1 MRPKPEPEPEPVS
14 SVVEWRNPPAKR
26 PVTRLQKVIAEL
38 QRRPGEWAQIA
49 TSSSV
54 FLPWWGPLVDHADF
68 EVTTR
73 RTHDND
79 TTLFGPRDVYARYL
93 RPRDR
98 EGATPAD

>member
-1 MRPKPEPEPEPVS
+1 MGEIRPLHPEPTS
-14 SVVEWRNPPAKR
+14 DVVEWREPPAVR
-26 PVTRLQKVIAEL
+26 PSRLQRVIAEL
-38 QRRPGEWAQIA
+38 QRKPGEWAQIA
-49 TSSSV
+49 VSSGSL
-54 FLPWWGPLVDHADF
+54 LPWWGPLASMPDF

-73 RTHDND
+73 RTHEND

>member
-1 MRPKPEPEPEPVS
+1 MGEIRPLRPS
-14 SVVEWRNPPAKR
+14 DVVEWREPPAVR
-26 PVTRLQKVIAEL
+26 PSRLQRVIAEL

-49 TSSSV
+49 TSSP
-54 FLPWWGPLVDHADF
+54 LLMTWWTPLSGMPDF

-73 RTHDND
+73 RSHEND

-93 RPRDR
+93 RPRYR

>member
-1 MRPKPEPEPEPVS
+1 MPEIEPVS
-14 SVVEWRNPPAKR
+14 SVVDWREPPAVR
-26 PVTRLQKVIAEL
+26 PSRLQRVIAEL
-38 QRRPGEWAQIA
+38 QRRPGVWGQIA
-49 TSSSV
+49 TSSTSI
-54 FLPWWGPLVDHADF
+54 LPWWGPLSSMPDF

-73 RTHDND
+73 RTHEND

>member
-1 MRPKPEPEPEPVS
+1 MSEIEPVS
-14 SVVEWRNPPAKR
+14 SVVDWRNPPAK
-26 PVTRLQKVIAEL
+26 PVDRLQRVIAEL

-49 TSSSV
+49 TAEIT
-54 FLPWWGPLVDHADF
+54 FLAWFNPLYRMPDF
-68 EVTTR
+68 EITTR
-73 RTHDND
+73 RTNPND